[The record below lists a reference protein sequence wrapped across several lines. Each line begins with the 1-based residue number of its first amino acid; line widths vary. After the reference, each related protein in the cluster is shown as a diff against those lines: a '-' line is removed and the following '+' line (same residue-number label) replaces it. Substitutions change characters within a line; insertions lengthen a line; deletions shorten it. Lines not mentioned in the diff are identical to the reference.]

1 MNTANQRRSSRICG
15 GGGVL
20 RNWGKGERECVRNS
34 DRDDGDDDGGEG
46 KCKAAK
52 GTPPGSERDSRT
64 EDYSTMRLTP
74 HLPPW
79 VPSLPPLLEHFASR
93 RQLQH

>member
-1 MNTANQRRSSRICG
+1 M
-15 GGGVL
+15 L